1 MLATMEGTPP
11 RHPRPRRA
19 LMVRA
24 FGAGARG
31 ARRVAD
37 ATGIEEVV
45 EQTTE
50 DAIVAALE
58 SEAVERAL
66 LRVLEGPALVE
77 ALERAGASSRLERT
91 VVEALDSE
99 LVDRVWERMLASD
112 EAQKLVERIAE
123 APEVRAAVSQQGI
136 GLLEDIGRQIRDLA
150 DRFDDVLEGLAHR
163 LTRRHRRP
171 EAADAKKRVG
181 LVTRARGRDRRR
193 DPDRRLH
200 RDLGDRRGHDL
211 RGDRRRRALRRL
223 GAGRLGA
230 LGDGEP
236 DLSLLLLG
244 TRWADARD
252 AFSGN

>member
-1 MLATMEGTPP
+1 MLATMEGTLP
-11 RHPRPRRA
+11 RHQRPRRA

-24 FGAGARG
+24 F
-31 ARRVAD
+31 
-37 ATGIEEVV
+37 
-45 EQTTE
+45 
-50 DAIVAALE
+50 AALK

-171 EAADAKKRVG
+171 EAADAKRRVG
-181 LVTRARGRDRRR
+181 LVTRA
-193 DPDRRLH
+193 L
-200 RDLGDRRGHDL
+200 
-211 RGDRRRRALRRL
+211 A
-223 GAGRLGA
+223 AA
-230 LGDGEP
+230 IDGG
-236 DLSLLLLG
+236 S
-244 TRWADARD
+244 
-252 AFSGN
+252 